1 MVGSAVE
8 TIVWSSADSS
18 MPSRIVT
25 KMMFIWAR
33 DSRAGSLPGASLGR
47 VDSSWLNS
55 HPLEIGENLP
65 EA

>member
-25 KMMFIWAR
+25 KMTFICAR
-33 DSRAGSLPGASLGR
+33 DSRGGSVSVAAFGRTETSLIG
-47 VDSSWLNS
+47 
-55 HPLEIGENLP
+55 HPMLMIMKTLD
-65 EA
+65 